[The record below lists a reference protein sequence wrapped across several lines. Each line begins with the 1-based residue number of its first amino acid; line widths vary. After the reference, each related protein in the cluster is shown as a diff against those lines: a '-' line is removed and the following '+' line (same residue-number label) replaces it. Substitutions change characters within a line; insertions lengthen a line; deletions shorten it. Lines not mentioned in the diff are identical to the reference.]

1 MGWKLF
7 LDDER
12 WPVNE
17 DDWFIARDFDS
28 VCDLVVEMGFPS
40 YISFDHDLGSGLSG
54 NDVAQ
59 WLIAYLLDNRLRF
72 PGGFDYYVHSQ
83 NPIGAANIRSKMDSA
98 IKHIGYMD

>member
-1 MGWKLF
+1 MRWKLF

-17 DDWFIARDFDS
+17 DDWFIVRDFNG
-28 VCDLVVEMGFPS
+28 VCDLVAEMGFPS
-40 YISFDHDLGSGLSG
+40 YVSFDHDLGSGPTG

-59 WLIAYLLDNRLRF
+59 WLIDYLLDHNLRF
-72 PGGFDYYVHSQ
+72 PKGFDYYVHSQ

-98 IKHIGYMD
+98 ISYIGYE